1 MGTVPVETT
10 RSERTAGSV
19 ATVVGGGCGGTAEA
33 PRITASPRITESAR
47 ITQSARAGESARIG
61 EPARTGDSARTG
73 EPARTAEA
81 PRSAEAPR
89 TADSARSAPA
99 DGSGKAPEQPP
110 PAARRRTARAPLL
123 VAVALLLLAV
133 VHQAR
138 PAPYGDRLAPHAR
151 VDHARGTPPPTRP
164 PLRTAGGAVEAYDA
178 ATGRARWT
186 YAREGHRPLAVLP
199 ARGSA
204 IALWDDGLVTGTTR
218 HDGSAVRWHRALPG
232 ATRWLADHG
241 PTGVLRLLG
250 DGTLAV
256 ITPERVVAYRV
267 ADGDLRWIL
276 PARPGCSFVPARA
289 VRHGAVL
296 LIARPC
302 PAEDRWTAGLVAV
315 DDLGIVA
322 PHRAPL
328 GNGRRGE
335 SRGAEH
341 PHPGK
346 VVAPPR

>member
-1 MGTVPVETT
+1 M
-10 RSERTAGSV
+10 
-19 ATVVGGGCGGTAEA
+19 
-33 PRITASPRITESAR
+33 
-47 ITQSARAGESARIG
+47 
-61 EPARTGDSARTG
+61 
-73 EPARTAEA
+73 
-81 PRSAEAPR
+81 
-89 TADSARSAPA
+89 
-99 DGSGKAPEQPP
+99 
-110 PAARRRTARAPLL
+110 
-123 VAVALLLLAV
+123 

-151 VDHARGTPPPTRP
+151 VDHARGTQPPSRP
-164 PLRTAGGAVEAYDA
+164 PLRTTGGAVEAYEA

-199 ARGSA
+199 ARGHA
-204 IALWDDGLVTGTTR
+204 IALWDDGLVTDTTR

-232 ATRWLADHG
+232 TTRWLADHG
-241 PTGVLRLLG
+241 ATGVLRLLG
-250 DGTLAV
+250 DGMLAV
-256 ITPERVVAYRV
+256 ITPERVAAYRV

-276 PARPGCSFVPARA
+276 PARPGCRFVPARA

-302 PAEDRWTAGLVAV
+302 PAEDRWTSGLVAV

-328 GNGRRGE
+328 GSGRRDQ
-335 SRGAEH
+335 SRGAGH

>member
-1 MGTVPVETT
+1 MG
-10 RSERTAGSV
+10 GS
-19 ATVVGGGCGGTAEA
+19 
-33 PRITASPRITESAR
+33 
-47 ITQSARAGESARIG
+47 G
-61 EPARTGDSARTG
+61 EPP
-73 EPARTAEA
+73 EPT
-81 PRSAEAPR
+81 PR
-89 TADSARSAPA
+89 
-99 DGSGKAPEQPP
+99 
-110 PAARRRTARAPLL
+110 AARRRAARVPLL
-123 VAVALLLLAV
+123 VGVGLLLLAV

-138 PAPYGDRLAPHAR
+138 PAPYGDRLVPHAR
-151 VDHARGTPPPTRP
+151 VDRAQGTPPPPRP
-164 PLRTAGGAVEAYDA
+164 PLRTTGGAVEAYDA

-199 ARGSA
+199 ARGHA
-204 IALWDDGLVTGTTR
+204 IALWDDGLVTDTTR
-218 HDGSAVRWHRALPG
+218 HDGGAVRWHRALPG
-232 ATRWLADHG
+232 TARWLADHG
-241 PTGVLRLLG
+241 TTGVLRLLG
-250 DGTLAV
+250 DGMLAV

-276 PARPGCSFVPARA
+276 PARPGCRFVPARA

-328 GNGRRGE
+328 GNGQWGE
-335 SRGAEH
+335 GHGAEH
-341 PHPGK
+341 PRTGK